1 MENLDLN
8 ISNYSVTDLETFLR
22 LPVGKKYTHADVEL
36 YESKIRNVLLNSGNV
51 DKRFKRDLIA
61 FLEAAKRM
69 IIDARG
75 LRPPAPSAYQGNG
88 YLLDP
93 MPNVPIPDKSPFH
106 REGDLVP
113 HVGPNVIYT
122 QNSEYIPGTINPI
135 DKRTI
140 TKCLTIDTRF
150 RGHYHSTNCADFTIQ
165 LPTKFSKVISMK
177 LSSFEIPVAFYGI
190 SKHYGNN
197 FLYMRVLHKQIG
209 HHEECEEYEDISG
222 SYIGDISGSCI
233 DVSGSYIGDISGS
246 LLDDASIVSDLLSDI
261 NSDDELVE
269 SVHTIIIPDG
279 NYNAAD
285 LVEIL
290 NQSMCPRHEHSHH
303 IKRTD
308 SIFSY
313 LEFVL
318 DINCNGCG
326 SGKLI
331 IKPTGKYAKYVMN
344 VILDFRVDMYGKPD
358 GKDYT
363 SKLGWNLGFTR
374 EKYNGY
380 TSYIS
385 DTIMDPASVRYL
397 YLVVDD
403 FNNNVNNPYIT
414 AFNQSISTP
423 NILARISVKG
433 SFFSLLMENDLS
445 VVNEARQYFGP
456 VDIQRLRI
464 RLIDDRGRTVD
475 MNGANYSICL
485 LLTQLY
491 DV

>member
-22 LPVGKKYTHADVEL
+22 LPVGQKYTHADVEL

-51 DKRFKRDLIA
+51 DKRFQRDLIA

-197 FLYMRVLHKQIG
+197 FLYMRVLHKQIE
-209 HHEECEEYEDISG
+209 HHEHHEYGEDISG
-222 SYIGDISGSCI
+222 ACI
-233 DVSGSYIGDISGS
+233 DVSGSV
-246 LLDDASIVSDLLSDI
+246 LDDDDDANSLISDI
-261 NSDDELVE
+261 ISDIHSDDEMVE
-269 SVHTIIIPDG
+269 SVHTVIIPDG

-290 NQSMCPRHEHSHH
+290 NQNICPRHEHSHR

-331 IKPTGKYAKYVMN
+331 LKPTGKYAKYVMN
-344 VILDFRVDMYGKPD
+344 VILDFRVDMNGKLD

>member
-22 LPVGKKYTHADVEL
+22 LPVGQKYTHADVEL

-51 DKRFKRDLIA
+51 DKRFQRDLIA

-197 FLYMRVLHKQIG
+197 FLYMRVLHKQIE
-209 HHEECEEYEDISG
+209 HHEHHEHHEYGEDISG
-222 SYIGDISGSCI
+222 ACI
-233 DVSGSYIGDISGS
+233 DVSGSV
-246 LLDDASIVSDLLSDI
+246 LDDDDANSLISDI
-261 NSDDELVE
+261 ISDIHSDDEMVE
-269 SVHTIIIPDG
+269 SVHTVIIPDG

-290 NQSMCPRHEHSHH
+290 NQNICPRHEHSHR

-318 DINCNGCG
+318 DINFNGCG

-331 IKPTGKYAKYVMN
+331 LKPTGKYAKYVMN
-344 VILDFRVDMYGKPD
+344 VILDFRVDMNGKLD